1 MQKQIRRS
9 FNKVI
14 FSVVTNK
21 AITLSVLVAVT
32 ITFSCRE
39 SRNGDANKFSDNVLI
54 KIYDLKD
61 RRLADSL
68 YQYFTSPNE
77 KYREEAVLAF
87 ASIQDSTAISALG
100 KMLHDKSIT
109 VRTAAAFSLGQI
121 GSPSAEPFLVE
132 SLKTEKEKSVREEL
146 IEAYGKTT
154 RDWDHSLTTNDFMLS
169 ERFSWSI
176 YRVGLRGM
184 ANPQLDSVA
193 AILLGPS
200 RKQSTRL
207 GAAHYFSR
215 TAKNFEKFESIIVN
229 SATTDS
235 SAEVR
240 MASTLALGKIVTD
253 SSLSKINCIL
263 KNDDDYRVRVSA
275 VRALRPFAF
284 QKIQPELIQALA
296 DSNINV
302 AIAASELMAS
312 AIDRESWKG
321 LLPLCYNARNGRIR
335 ANLYAGVL
343 AASGSKEVAED
354 IVRAYRQATDPY
366 DKAALLS
373 SLSHSVMFFGFIEEQ
388 LLTSDIPVIKSAA
401 ASSLVAINYRKN
413 FDGSLK
419 EKFAAIYR
427 KEIEKGDPATIAIIC
442 SALADSTLEYKNVLI
457 DFSFL
462 LEARKKLSL
471 PKHIETIVPLNAAIA
486 YLEGKNDK
494 PFPGNAFNNPV
505 DWIVV
510 RNISKDQT
518 AEITTTKGE
527 IVVRLFVEEA
537 PGSVATF
544 ASLVNKRYYDDKFF
558 HRVVPNFVVQAGC
571 NRGDGYGSE
580 DYSIRSEF
588 SRRRY
593 STGSLGMASAGK
605 DTEATQW
612 FITHSPTPH
621 LDGAYSIF
629 GEVIEGMDILHSLE
643 VGDKILKIEL
653 IK

>member
-1 MQKQIRRS
+1 M
-9 FNKVI
+9 
-14 FSVVTNK
+14 NK
-21 AITLSVLVAVT
+21 AITLCALVAVT
-32 ITFSCRE
+32 VNFSCQDKH
-39 SRNGDANKFSDNVLI
+39 NDGANKFSDPVLI

-61 RRLADSL
+61 RRISDSL
-68 YQYFTSPNE
+68 YRYFTSPNE

-87 ASIQDSTAISALG
+87 ASIQDSTGISALA
-100 KMLHDKSIT
+100 KMLQDESIA
-109 VRTAAAFSLGQI
+109 VRVAAAFSLGQI
-121 GSPSAEPFLVE
+121 RSSLAEPFLAE

-146 IEAYGKTT
+146 FEAYGKTT
-154 RDWDHSLTTNDFMLS
+154 RHWDLALTTNDSMLS

-176 YRVGLRGM
+176 YRAGLRGK
-184 ANPQLDSVA
+184 ANPHLDSVA
-193 AILLGPS
+193 ASLLRPS
-200 RKQSTRL
+200 YKRSTRL

-215 TAKNFEKFESIIVN
+215 TGKNFEKFESIIRN

-235 SAEVR
+235 SSEVR

-253 SSLSKINCIL
+253 SSLSTIKRIH

-275 VRALRPFAF
+275 VRALRSFAF
-284 QKIQPELIQALA
+284 QKIQPVLIQALA

-312 AIDRESWKG
+312 AIDRESWKE

-335 ANLYAGVL
+335 ANLYAGIL

-373 SLSHSVMFFGFIEEQ
+373 SLSHSVMFFGFIEEH
-388 LLTSDIPVIKSAA
+388 LLISDIPVIKSAA
-401 ASSLVAINYRKN
+401 ASTLVAINHQKN
-413 FDGSLK
+413 FDSSLK

-427 KEIEKGDPATIAIIC
+427 KAIENGDPATIAIIC
-442 SALADSTLEYKNVLI
+442 SALADSTLEYKNVLT

-462 LEARKKLSL
+462 REAKKRLKL
-471 PKHIETIVPLNAAIA
+471 PEHIETIVPLNAAIA
-486 YLEGKNDK
+486 YFEGRNDE
-494 PFPGNAFNNPV
+494 PLVANAFNNPI
-505 DWIVV
+505 DWTVV

-518 AEITTTKGE
+518 ALMSTTKGE
-527 IVVRLFVEEA
+527 IVVRLFVEES
-537 PGSVATF
+537 PGSVANF
-544 ASLVNKRYYDDKFF
+544 VSLVNKHYYDDKFF

-593 STGSLGMASAGK
+593 TTGSLGMASAGK
-605 DTEATQW
+605 DTEGTQW

-629 GEVIEGMDILHSLE
+629 GEVVEGMDILHSLE
-643 VGDKILKIEL
+643 VGDKILKIDL

>member
-1 MQKQIRRS
+1 M
-9 FNKVI
+9 
-14 FSVVTNK
+14 NK
-21 AITLSVLVAVT
+21 AITLCVLIAAT
-32 ITFSCRE
+32 ITFSCQE
-39 SRNGDANKFSDNVLI
+39 KSNGAANKFSDPVLI

-87 ASIQDSTAISALG
+87 ASIQDSTSISALG
-100 KMLHDKSIT
+100 KMLKDESRS
-109 VRTAAAFSLGQI
+109 VRAAAAFSIGQI
-121 GSPSAEPFLVE
+121 GSSLAEPFVIE
-132 SLKTEKEKSVREEL
+132 SLKTEKEKSVRGEL
-146 IEAYGKTT
+146 IEAYGKTA
-154 RDWDHSLTTNDFMLS
+154 RQWDLSLMTNDAMLS

-184 ANPQLDSVA
+184 ANPLLDSVA

-200 RKQSTRL
+200 YKQSTRL

-215 TAKNFEKFESIIVN
+215 TAKNFQKFESIIVN

-235 SAEVR
+235 AAEVR
-240 MASTLALGKIVTD
+240 MASTLALGKIATD
-253 SSLSKINCIL
+253 SSLSTISRIL
-263 KNDDDYRVRVSA
+263 KNEHDYRVRVSA
-275 VRALRPFAF
+275 IRALRPFAF
-284 QKIQPELIQALA
+284 EKIQPGLIQALA

-312 AIDRESWKG
+312 AIDRQSWKE

-335 ANLYAGVL
+335 ANLYTGIL
-343 AASGSKEVAED
+343 AASDSKEVAEE

-373 SLSHSVMFFGFIEEQ
+373 SLSHSVMLFRFIEEQ
-388 LLTSDIPVIKSAA
+388 LLTSDIPVIRSAA
-401 ASSLVAINYRKN
+401 ASTLVAINRRKN

-427 KEIEKGDPATIAIIC
+427 EEIEKGDPATIAIIC
-442 SALADSTLEYKNVLI
+442 SALADSTLEYKNVLRN
-457 DFSFL
+457 FSFL

-471 PKHIETIVPLNAAIA
+471 PKHIEAIAPVNAAIA
-486 YLEGKNDK
+486 YLEGKNDT
-494 PFPGNAFNNPV
+494 PLLANTFNNPI
-505 DWIVV
+505 DWTVV
-510 RNISKDQT
+510 SNISKDQRALIAT
-518 AEITTTKGE
+518 AKGE

-537 PGSVATF
+537 PGSVANF
-544 ASLVNKRYYDDKFF
+544 VSLANKRYYDDKFF

-593 STGSLGMASAGK
+593 ATGSLGMASAGK

-621 LDGAYSIF
+621 LDGAYTIF
-629 GEVIEGMDILHSLE
+629 GEVVEGMDILHSLE
-643 VGDKILKIEL
+643 VGDKILKIDL

>member
-1 MQKQIRRS
+1 VM
-9 FNKVI
+9 
-14 FSVVTNK
+14 NK

-32 ITFSCRE
+32 INFSCRE
-39 SRNGDANKFSDNVLI
+39 KRNGGANKFSDPVLI

-61 RRLADSL
+61 RRLSDSL
-68 YQYFTSPNE
+68 YQYFASRNE

-87 ASIQDSTAISALG
+87 ASIQDSTGISALG
-100 KMLHDKSIT
+100 KMLQDESIT
-109 VRTAAAFSLGQI
+109 VRAAAAFSIGQI
-121 GSPSAEPFLVE
+121 GSSLGETFLVE
-132 SLKTEKEKSVREEL
+132 SLKTEKEKTVREEL
-146 IEAYGKTT
+146 IEAYGKVA
-154 RDWDHSLTTNDFMLS
+154 RQWDLSLTTNDPMLS
-169 ERFSWSI
+169 ERLSWSI

-184 ANPQLDSVA
+184 ANPHLDSVA

-200 RKQSTRL
+200 YKQSTRL

-215 TAKNFEKFESIIVN
+215 TAKNFEEFESIIEN
-229 SATTDS
+229 SASTDS

-253 SSLSKINCIL
+253 SSLSTINRIL
-263 KNDDDYRVRVSA
+263 KNEDDYRVRVSA

-284 QKIQPELIQALA
+284 QKIQPELIQALV

-312 AIDRESWKG
+312 AIDRESWKE
-321 LLPLCYNARNGRIR
+321 LLPLCFNARNGRIR
-335 ANLYAGVL
+335 ANLYTGIL
-343 AASGSKEVAED
+343 AASDSKEVAEE

-373 SLSHSVMFFGFIEEQ
+373 SLSHSVMLFGFIEEQ

-401 ASSLVAINYRKN
+401 ASTLVAINRRKN
-413 FDGSLK
+413 FDSSLK
-419 EKFAAIYR
+419 EKFATIYR
-427 KEIEKGDPATIAIIC
+427 KEIENGDPATIAIIC
-442 SALADSTLEYKNVLI
+442 SALADSTLGYKSVLR

-494 PFPGNAFNNPV
+494 PLLANTFNNPI

-510 RNISKDQT
+510 RSISKDQT
-518 AEITTTKGE
+518 ALMSTTKGE

-537 PGSVATF
+537 PGSVANF
-544 ASLVNKRYYDDKFF
+544 VSLVNKRYYDDKFF

-571 NRGDGYGSE
+571 GRGDGFGSE

-593 STGSLGMASAGK
+593 ATGSLGMASAGK
-605 DTEATQW
+605 DTEGTQW

-629 GEVIEGMDILHSLE
+629 GEVVEGTDILHSLE
-643 VGDKILKIEL
+643 VGDKILKIDL

>member
-1 MQKQIRRS
+1 M
-9 FNKVI
+9 
-14 FSVVTNK
+14 NK
-21 AITLSVLVAVT
+21 AITLCVLIAAT

-39 SRNGDANKFSDNVLI
+39 KRNGVANKFSDSVLI
-54 KIYDLKD
+54 NIYDLKD

-87 ASIQDSTAISALG
+87 ASIQDSTSIGAIG
-100 KMLHDKSIT
+100 KMLQDESGK
-109 VRTAAAFSLGQI
+109 VRAAAAFSIGQI
-121 GSPSAEPFLVE
+121 GSSLGEPLLVE
-132 SLKTEKEKSVREEL
+132 SLKTEKEKSVQDEL
-146 IEAYGKTT
+146 IEAYGKIT
-154 RDWDHSLTTNDFMLS
+154 RQWNLSLTTNASMLS
-169 ERFSWSI
+169 DRFSWSI

-184 ANPQLDSVA
+184 AIPHLDSVA
-193 AILLGPS
+193 VILLGPS
-200 RKQSTRL
+200 YKKSNRL

-215 TAKNFEKFESIIVN
+215 TAKNFERFEAILEN
-229 SATTDS
+229 SASTDS

-240 MASTLALGKIVTD
+240 MASTLALVKIVTD
-253 SSLSKINCIL
+253 SSLSTIKSIL
-263 KNDDDYRVRVSA
+263 KNEDDYRVRVSA

-284 QKIQPELIQALA
+284 QKIQQELIQALD

-312 AIDRESWKG
+312 AIDGESWKEV
-321 LLPLCYNARNGRIR
+321 LPLCFNARNGRIR
-335 ANLYAGVL
+335 ANLYAGIL
-343 AASGSKEVAED
+343 AASDSKEVAEE

-373 SLSHSVMFFGFIEEQ
+373 SLSHSVMLFGFIEEQ
-388 LLTSDIPVIKSAA
+388 LFASDIPVIRSAA
-401 ASSLVAINYRKN
+401 ASTLVAINRRKN
-413 FDGSLK
+413 FDSSLK
-419 EKFAAIYR
+419 EKFATIYR
-427 KEIEKGDPATIAIIC
+427 KEIENGDPATIAIIC
-442 SALADSTLEYKNVLI
+442 SALADSTLEYKSVLR

-462 LEARKKLSL
+462 YEARKKFSL
-471 PKHIETIVPLNAAIA
+471 PKHIETIAPLNAAIA

-494 PFPGNAFNNPV
+494 QLLANTFNNPI
-505 DWIVV
+505 DWTEV

-518 AEITTTKGE
+518 ALITTTKGKV
-527 IVVRLFVEEA
+527 VVRLFVEEA
-537 PGSVATF
+537 PGSVANF
-544 ASLVNKRYYDDKFF
+544 VSLVNKQYYDDKFF

-571 NRGDGYGSE
+571 NRGDGFGSE

-593 STGSLGMASAGK
+593 ATGSLGMASAGK
-605 DTEATQW
+605 DTEGTQW

-629 GEVIEGMDILHSLE
+629 GEVIEGMYILHSLE